1 MNFKLVEYYRC
12 LLKALLTH
20 LLEFR
25 LRHHLAKM
33 YPHLMDLSRIIHSQ
47 WALIKEL
54 DSVISLKR
62 GLVGEEG
69 NEERLDSVISLK
81 RGLGGEEG
89 NKGRPK
95 KKAKFSVMKCD
106 MESQLEEAERNVNYN
121 ENGACGLEEDLH
133 DLKKEISEMK
143 EMIYNLE
150 NPL

>member
-12 LLKALLTH
+12 LLKALLAH

-47 WALIKEL
+47 WALIKE
-54 DSVISLKR
+54 
-62 GLVGEEG
+62 
-69 NEERLDSVISLK
+69 LDSVISLK